1 MNDETQETTVLEDHQ
16 IKLLL
21 EDIEKAYVPRQD
33 INFLSLCNQQQRVYG
48 LPGSSVSKLKRNQT
62 KPNQTKQ
69 YLLCFLFI
77 LYVSNIL
84 TQCLLLAETS
94 VPVQVC

>member
-48 LPGSSVSKLKRNQT
+48 LPGSSVSKLKRNETKPNQT
-62 KPNQTKQ
+62 KPNQTISPVLPLYTVCIQ
-69 YLLCFLFI
+69 Y
-77 LYVSNIL
+77 
-84 TQCLLLAETS
+84 THTMLAFS
-94 VPVQVC
+94 

>member
-48 LPGSSVSKLKRNQT
+48 LPGSSVSKLKRNET
-62 KPNQTKQ
+62 KPNQTKPNNISCASSL
-69 YLLCFLFI
+69 YCMYPIYSHNACF
-77 LYVSNIL
+77 
-84 TQCLLLAETS
+84 
-94 VPVQVC
+94 